1 MNDEELTDLQEEL
14 TVAQAELERLQ
25 VTTADREA
33 HAAHV
38 AAQLSELREELTHAR
53 DESRLR
59 EQEIA
64 TLGEQAQA
72 LQAQV
77 QSSAQR
83 YRELA
88 LQQSPELPAELV
100 TGESVEEVDEA
111 LQRARETVSKVRGH
125 LESQAQAG
133 RVPVGAPPRSEP
145 DLSALPAAE
154 KIRRGLQQKN
164 G

>member
-1 MNDEELTDLQEEL
+1 MNDEELTDVQEEL

-33 HAAHV
+33 QAAHV

-64 TLGEQAQA
+64 TLGERAQA

-154 KIRRGLQQKN
+154 KIRRGLQQKS